1 MLCRKQLGCPEGCQ
15 SLFHVILKAEVAEW
29 AAWSVVKVMVAEKKQ
44 RLCSWNFC
52 RLSCLPFFFNF
63 SEAQSFSKWIA
74 LLYKQHIMS
83 IAFQQYLP
91 TPPKHW
97 VVFASV
103 WNAEPV
109 GMQGFL
115 IMELNFLTNY
125 KSLFLVEKEGD
136 ISQQGCI

>member
-1 MLCRKQLGCPEGCQ
+1 
-15 SLFHVILKAEVAEW
+15 
-29 AAWSVVKVMVAEKKQ
+29 MVAEKEQ
-44 RLCSWNFC
+44 ALFLEFFAEFLAYHS
-52 RLSCLPFFFNF
+52 SFFNF

-74 LLYKQHIMS
+74 VLYKQHIMS

-91 TPPKHW
+91 TPPKHG

-103 WNAEPV
+103 WNSEPV

-115 IMELNFLTNY
+115 IMELSFLTDY

-136 ISQQGCI
+136 VSQQGCI

>member
-1 MLCRKQLGCPEGCQ
+1 
-15 SLFHVILKAEVAEW
+15 
-29 AAWSVVKVMVAEKKQ
+29 MVAEKKQ
-44 RLCSWNFC
+44 EALF
-52 RLSCLPFFFNF
+52 LKFLQIFCLPFFFFNF
-63 SEAQSFSKWIA
+63 LDAQNISKWMV

-83 IAFQQYLP
+83 TAFQQYLP

-97 VVFASV
+97 AVFTSV

-115 IMELNFLTNY
+115 IMELSFLANY

-136 ISQQGCI
+136 INQQGCT